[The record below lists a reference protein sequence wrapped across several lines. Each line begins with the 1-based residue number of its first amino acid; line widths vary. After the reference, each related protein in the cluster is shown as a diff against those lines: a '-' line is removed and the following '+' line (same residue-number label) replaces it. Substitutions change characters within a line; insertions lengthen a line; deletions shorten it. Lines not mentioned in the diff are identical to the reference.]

1 MYLSFILQTFVE
13 QEKTYQK
20 ISRRRN
26 RRHLCWPRSTGST
39 PNRRLHQVYLYNKLY
54 LLVYCQLVE
63 THFITTYISVSSQ
76 SHECTSLSCHYVAY
90 SIERRDLTRP
100 VVVGRLTGRSISAW
114 VTFFF
119 RIIGTINNITLY
131 RSDISALDTTEWL
144 NKNIINACAG
154 YVQSVDQYMYMCLT
168 IPELHF
174 CDSKTSQFF
183 IIYFVPCNIFM
194 HHAGHK
200 WLWVDSTAPF
210 PHPTWPLKPS
220 NYISKY

>member
-39 PNRRLHQVYLYNKLY
+39 PNRRQHQVYLYNKLY

-100 VVVGRLTGRSISAW
+100 VVVGRLTGRSTLAAHQRQVSVNCMEQSCMSVCLYVYGSLSFVIYDKISIA
-114 VTFFF
+114 
-119 RIIGTINNITLY
+119 TLFVWK
-131 RSDISALDTTEWL
+131 AC
-144 NKNIINACAG
+144 NKSHYC
-154 YVQSVDQYMYMCLT
+154 
-168 IPELHF
+168 
-174 CDSKTSQFF
+174 
-183 IIYFVPCNIFM
+183 
-194 HHAGHK
+194 
-200 WLWVDSTAPF
+200 
-210 PHPTWPLKPS
+210 
-220 NYISKY
+220 